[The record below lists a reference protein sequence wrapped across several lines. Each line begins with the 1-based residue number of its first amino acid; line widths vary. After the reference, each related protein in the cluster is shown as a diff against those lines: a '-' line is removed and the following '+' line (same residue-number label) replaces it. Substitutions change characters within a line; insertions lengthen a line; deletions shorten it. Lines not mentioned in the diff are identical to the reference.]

1 MSVNCFGLI
10 FNGLTKEELF
20 SLSQNRFV
28 HVVTV
33 NAEFIVEAQNNLHLK
48 DIINNNFST
57 LDGQVPFFIFSL
69 IRPHCKVEKISGSD
83 LIYDVSNIALREQKK
98 VFLLGG
104 TVRSNFDAV
113 LKLRKLG
120 LLVDGFSPEYSEYPF
135 SESLNNS
142 ILKSIEAFRP
152 DYIFV
157 GFGMGK
163 QEFWIND
170 NRNWLSDNN
179 IKIAVGC
186 GGTFDFVSGQ
196 ISRAPLWIQKMGFE
210 SIFRFASEPKLFR
223 LKRIFRS
230 FLFFKYIFK

>member
-1 MSVNCFGLI
+1 MSVNCFGLN

-20 SLSQNRFV
+20 SLSQNTFV

-33 NAEFIVEAQNNLHLK
+33 NADFIVEAQNNLSLK
-48 DIINNNFST
+48 HIINDNFST
-57 LDGQVPFFIFSL
+57 LDGQIPFFIFKL

-83 LIYDVSNIALREQKK
+83 LIYDVSDYALKQRKK

-104 TVRSNFDAV
+104 TANSNSDAV
-113 LKLRKLG
+113 LQLRESG

-135 SESLNNS
+135 SESLNNT
-142 ILKSIEAFRP
+142 ILKNIEVFGP

-179 IKIAVGC
+179 LKIAVGC
-186 GGTFDFVSGQ
+186 GGTFDFVSGK
-196 ISRAPLWIQKMGFE
+196 ISRAPLWIQKLGLE